1 MYKPGSAFY
10 QSSQQ
15 GFGVATLDGPGTA
28 VAWDGDIIWVLFGNR
43 ISQNPMINKHVP
55 IKNIKIVIW
64 GIPVYPCIPHFQT
77 HPFDIADWDCLS
89 MLRDECDDVV
99 QV

>member
-55 IKNIKIVIW
+55 IKNIK
-64 GIPVYPCIPHFQT
+64 T